1 MNVTSGPNPNFGA
14 PCLMPPRLRA
24 LDSVRPRPAMSIRQ
38 EVLEKSLSEEVRPA
52 SVPPALHPR
61 RSLLSSSRPS
71 SIPPSGTRHSAR
83 LSPSASEP
91 HFPKDPAGRELAQ
104 LDLID
109 LLQRSEPSV
118 VKTRTGS
125 VLSRGF
131 ILKTD
136 HYPSGTCITPGLC

>member
-1 MNVTSGPNPNFGA
+1 MTSGPNPNFGV
-14 PCLMPPRLRA
+14 PCLMPLRLSA

-38 EVLEKSLSEEVRPA
+38 ELLAKSLSEEVRPS
-52 SVPPALHPR
+52 SVPPPALHPR

-83 LSPSASEP
+83 LSPPASEA
-91 HFPKDPAGRELAQ
+91 HFANDRAGREPAQ

-136 HYPSGTCITPGLC
+136 HYPSGTYITRVLY

>member
-1 MNVTSGPNPNFGA
+1 
-14 PCLMPPRLRA
+14 
-24 LDSVRPRPAMSIRQ
+24 MSIRQ
-38 EVLEKSLSEEVRPA
+38 ELLTKSLSEEIRPA
-52 SVPPALHPR
+52 SVPPPALHPR

-83 LSPSASEP
+83 LSPPASES
-91 HFPKDPAGRELAQ
+91 HFANDRAGREPAQ

-136 HYPSGTCITPGLC
+136 HYPSGTRVTRGFY